1 MAKRKTPKVANLRPE
16 KITNEQLQEVQQIV
30 SVSNKIKLEVG
41 NAEARKHS
49 LLHELDIVNKRLG
62 ELNTKLEEQYGKV
75 DIDINTG
82 DIKYPEDEQANS

>member
-30 SVSNKIKLEVG
+30 SVSNKVKLEVG
-41 NAEARKHS
+41 NIEARKHS
-49 LLHELDIVNKRLG
+49 LLHELDIINKRLG

>member
-1 MAKRKTPKVANLRPE
+1 MAKRKTPKVTNLRPE

-30 SVSNKIKLEVG
+30 SVSNKVKLEVG
-41 NAEARKHS
+41 NIEARKHS
-49 LLHELDIVNKRLG
+49 LLHELDIINKRLG

>member
-1 MAKRKTPKVANLRPE
+1 MAKRKTPKVSNLRPE

-30 SVSNKIKLEVG
+30 SVSNKVKLEVG
-41 NAEARKHS
+41 NIEARKHS
-49 LLHELDIVNKRLG
+49 LLHELDIINKRLG

>member
-1 MAKRKTPKVANLRPE
+1 MAKRKTPKVTNLRPE

-30 SVSNKIKLEVG
+30 SVSNKVKLEVG
-41 NAEARKHS
+41 NMEARKHS
-49 LLHELDIVNKRLG
+49 LLHELDIINKRLG